1 MTKDLARSA
10 LQYVA
15 FVRKDGKHHLVEFPD
30 APGCQ
35 TFADRK
41 ADIYAT
47 AKEAIEGWLEAN
59 LVSGEVPP
67 WPKAHRTPGRGAELV
82 HVTIEPK
89 LALAVQFRWMRS
101 ERGWTQS
108 DVAKRVGVSQQQI
121 AKLEDPDANPT
132 IETITKV
139 AKAFDMNLLV
149 SFQKAG

>member
-1 MTKDLARSA
+1 MTKYIADSA

-15 FVRKDGKHHLVEFPD
+15 FVRKDRRHYLVTFPD

-41 ADIYAT
+41 ADINAT
-47 AKEAIEGWLEAN
+47 AKEAIEGWLEAH
-59 LVSGEVPP
+59 LVSGKVPP
-67 WPKAHRTPGRGAELV
+67 WPTAHRTPRRGEERVRIA
-82 HVTIEPK
+82 IEPK
-89 LALAVQFRWMRS
+89 LVLAVQFRRMRT

-139 AKAFDMNLLV
+139 AEAFDMTLLV